1 MLKADGIIKS
11 ISQQDKMNKSIQPG
25 DGYFVTNIGGSASI
39 TIDNQTQV
47 YPDIPLS
54 VQKGAGSDKVYIV
67 PGSVNQLIP
76 TVDGTYI
83 DAIPRPT
90 ITVSASGYIIL
101 RVVRVAGQPFPNT
114 PTIYWSATIPAD
126 TTSYGHFNLAS
137 VTVTGTAATGL
148 GLAVTNYRSPYI
160 GAVSVGRQTIA
171 TNAGYYWWA

>member
-1 MLKADGIIKS
+1 MKS
-11 ISQQDKMNKSIQPG
+11 YIDSGAGYSVNNVGNSVSLSIDSQIQ
-25 DGYFVTNIGGSASI
+25 Y
-39 TIDNQTQV
+39 

-54 VQKGAGSDKVYIV
+54 VQGVTESKVSII

-76 TVDGTYI
+76 TVGGTYI
-83 DAIPRPT
+83 DAIPHPK

-126 TTSYGHFNLAS
+126 TTTYGHFNLAS

-148 GLAVTNYRSPYI
+148 GLSVNNYRSPYI

-171 TNAGYYWWA
+171 SNAGYYWWA

>member
-1 MLKADGIIKS
+1 MF
-11 ISQQDKMNKSIQPG
+11 NSIQPG
-25 DGYFVTNIGGSASI
+25 DGYTVNNFGGSQSLSI
-39 TIDNQTQV
+39 DSGNTQW

-54 VQKGAGSDKVYIV
+54 VQKGGALDKVYII

-76 TVDGTYI
+76 TVGGTYI
-83 DAIPRPT
+83 DALPRPT

-114 PTIYWSATIPAD
+114 PTIYWSATIPSD

-137 VTVTGTAATGL
+137 VTVTGTSATGL
-148 GLAVTNYRSPYI
+148 GLAITNYRSPYI

>member
-1 MLKADGIIKS
+1 MKTHIDSGAGYSVNNVGNSVSLS
-11 ISQQDKMNKSIQPG
+11 IDSQIQ
-25 DGYFVTNIGGSASI
+25 Y
-39 TIDNQTQV
+39 

-54 VQKGAGSDKVYIV
+54 VQAVTESKVSII

-76 TVDGTYI
+76 TVGGTYI

-114 PTIYWSATIPAD
+114 PTIYWSATIPSD

-137 VTVTGTAATGL
+137 VTVTGSPATGL
-148 GLAVTNYRSPYI
+148 GLAINNYRSPYI
-160 GAVSVGRQTIA
+160 GAVSVGRQKFGGTA
-171 TNAGYYWWA
+171 TYHWWA

>member
-1 MLKADGIIKS
+1 MKS
-11 ISQQDKMNKSIQPG
+11 YIDSGAGYSVNNVGNSVSLSIDSQIQ
-25 DGYFVTNIGGSASI
+25 F
-39 TIDNQTQV
+39 

-54 VQKGAGSDKVYIV
+54 VQSVTESKVSII

-148 GLAVTNYRSPYI
+148 GLAINNYRSPYI

>member
-1 MLKADGIIKS
+1 MKS
-11 ISQQDKMNKSIQPG
+11 YVDSGAGYSVNNVGNSVSLSIDSQIQ
-25 DGYFVTNIGGSASI
+25 Y
-39 TIDNQTQV
+39 

-54 VQKGAGSDKVYIV
+54 VQGVTESKVSII

-114 PTIYWSATIPAD
+114 PTIYWSATIPSD

-148 GLAVTNYRSPYI
+148 GLAINNYRSPYI

>member
-1 MLKADGIIKS
+1 MKS
-11 ISQQDKMNKSIQPG
+11 YIDSGAGYSVNNVGNSVSLSIDSQIQ
-25 DGYFVTNIGGSASI
+25 Y
-39 TIDNQTQV
+39 
-47 YPDIPLS
+47 YPDIPLT
-54 VQKGAGSDKVYIV
+54 VQGVTESKVSII

-148 GLAVTNYRSPYI
+148 GLAINNYRSPYI

>member
-1 MLKADGIIKS
+1 MF
-11 ISQQDKMNKSIQPG
+11 NSIQPG
-25 DGYFVTNIGGSASI
+25 DGYTVNNFGGSQSLSI
-39 TIDNQTQV
+39 DSNNTQW
-47 YPDIPLS
+47 YPDIPLT
-54 VQKGAGSDKVYIV
+54 VQKGAELDKVYII
-67 PGSVNQLIP
+67 PGTVNQLVP
-76 TVDGTYI
+76 KVSGTYI
-83 DAIPRPT
+83 DALPRPT

-126 TTSYGHFNLAS
+126 DTTYGHFNLAS

-148 GLAVTNYRSPYI
+148 GLAINNYRSPYI